1 LLNNNKIK
9 LNEIRISCSSHAT
22 EDLKKVKT
30 AILNLLPE
38 KLRKEEEIDTIEIIG
53 HAGNTINLLEMT
65 IKQIQNQLTIIQY
78 FAEKIDEVDK
88 IFLYED
94 IDTYLGEDNSL
105 YLRFNKQD
113 AFNETLTLDE
123 KDNTI
128 KVVIKF
134 VVYKQEPDQLIDTLE
149 KLGLIKKR

>member
-1 LLNNNKIK
+1 MLNNNKIK